1 MSERKVINKYYPP
14 DFDPSKIVKK
24 KKKVKTGS
32 ASLPTVRL
40 MTPFSMKCLNCGEYI
55 SRSRKFN
62 ARKENTSETYLGM
75 KIVRFHIK
83 CPRCASEILFRTD
96 PKSADYVI
104 EFGAQKN
111 YDSGNTNKL
120 MKEETLEDTLAR
132 LEKEEEEAK
141 LKELQKDKKQTSL
154 EELEAK
160 LNDIRHQQELSEQID
175 DLRERN
181 SRLND
186 LAKDAQYQNELK
198 AKLRA
203 SEEEKLQKQNEEDER
218 LAEEA
223 FNQTKLGIIKPKSTI
238 NSITKQNKIEI
249 HNKNDDNNDNNDDND
264 EHNDDDNN
272 ITDNNDKS
280 QKENDSDSDSDSD
293 GYEQPLF
300 TKAPEP
306 PKKLTLKRKS
316 NSLGISVKKSKT

>member
-14 DFDPSKIVKK
+14 DYDPSKIIKK

-40 MTPFSMKCLNCGEYI
+40 MTPFSMKCLTCGEYI
-55 SRSRKFN
+55 AKSKKFN
-62 ARKENTSETYLGM
+62 ARKENTSESYLGM

-111 YDSGNTNKL
+111 YDSGNTNKI
-120 MKEETLEDTLAR
+120 MKEESQEETLER

-141 LKELQKDKKQTSL
+141 RKLLEKDKKQTSL

-160 LNDIRHQQELSEQID
+160 LNDIRNQQEISDQID

-181 SRLND
+181 SKLNEFTS
-186 LAKDAQYQNELK
+186 N
-198 AKLRA
+198 
-203 SEEEKLQKQNEEDER
+203 SEMQREIKEKLKKAELERLVKESEEDEK

-223 FNQTKLGIIKPKSTI
+223 FKNQQASSVLQSTNRSFPGDTNDMLDKNTGTNKTTDAEASSKTAAHI
-238 NSITKQNKIEI
+238 NS
-249 HNKNDDNNDNNDDND
+249 
-264 EHNDDDNN
+264 
-272 ITDNNDKS
+272 
-280 QKENDSDSDSDSD
+280 DSDSDSDSD
-293 GYEQPLF
+293 DYHQPLF
-300 TKAPEP
+300 SNKPKAPQ
-306 PKKLTLKRKS
+306 KVVVKRKS
-316 NSLGISVKKSKT
+316 NALGVSIKKLKK